1 MSNAINTKHIDLCAA
16 LGASLNALVVATGTV
31 QLAINA
37 VRAAKIKF
45 GKSVRTCPYKQA
57 LRDAIVTGKTL
68 TVGGRDVLL
77 SNVMKAIASK
87 SGVYIVSPSK
97 AKGKG
102 KGKGKGTKGT
112 KGKGEGEG
120 EGEGEANVN
129 AAPRLLSAILTEAME
144 HVDYAKFCAIVK
156 THANF
161 DAAMRAFLGLKKAAP
176 VTA

>member
-1 MSNAINTKHIDLCAA
+1 MTNAINAKHIDICKELGAA
-16 LGASLNALVVATGTV
+16 LNGLVIATGTV

-77 SNVMKAIASK
+77 SNVMTAIHSR
-87 SGVYIVSPSK
+87 SGIYIVSPSK
-97 AKGKG
+97 VP
-102 KGKGKGTKGT
+102 KGKGKGTKG
-112 KGKGEGEG
+112 KGTKGEGEG
-120 EGEGEANVN
+120 KGEADVN

-144 HVDYAKFCAIVK
+144 HADYAKFCAVVK
-156 THANF
+156 THATL
-161 DAAMRAFLGLKKAAP
+161 DAAMRAYLGLKKVAVIIA
-176 VTA
+176 